1 MIKVGI
7 VGAGFMG
14 EMHTNCHI
22 NAKGGKLVAVCD
34 VRKDNAEKL
43 AAMANAS
50 VYTDYDK
57 MLAEADIDMVDVCLP
72 THMHCEATVN
82 AAKAGKHVLCEKPIA
97 LTTKDADK
105 MIAACA
111 KAKVQFM
118 VAQVIR
124 FWPEYQ
130 LLKGYVDSGKLGKLR
145 SLQMKRLS
153 PPATWSWKDWLND
166 PKLSGGALIDLHI
179 HDADF
184 ARYLLGDPVKVD
196 SVGTGKKG
204 AWQHIFTNY
213 TYKGVAVHAE
223 GGWDYPST
231 FPFCMAYRAI
241 FEEGTLD
248 FDITR
253 AGDQKPTVVLYPLKG
268 KPKYPKPPKAKV
280 KGQAGGGNISEL
292 GGYGNEIQYFLD
304 CLNKGQAPTITTAKD
319 ARDSLAL
326 VLKELKSADAKVK

>member
-14 EMHTNCHI
+14 EMHANCH
-22 NAKGGKLVAVCD
+22 NAAKGGKLVAVCD
-34 VRKDNAEKL
+34 VRKGNATKL
-43 AAMANAS
+43 AEMAKAE

-57 MLAEADIDMVDVCLP
+57 MLAESGVDMVDICLP
-72 THMHCEATVN
+72 THMHCDATVK

-105 MIAACA
+105 MIAACK
-111 KAKVQFM
+111 KAGVQFM
-118 VAQVIR
+118 IAQVIR

-130 LLKGYVDSGKLGKLR
+130 LLKQYVDSKKLGKLK

-153 PPATWSWKDWLND
+153 PPAGWSWKNWLND

-179 HDADF
+179 HDTDF
-184 ARYLLGDPVKVD
+184 ARYLLGDPASVD
-196 SVGTGKKG
+196 SIGTGKKG
-204 AWQHIFTNY
+204 AWQHIWTNY
-213 TYKGVAVHAE
+213 AYKGVAVHAE
-223 GGWDYPST
+223 GGWDFPPTY
-231 FPFCMAYRAI
+231 PFCMAYRAI

-253 AGDQKPTVVLYPLKG
+253 QPTTMLYPVTG
-268 KPKYPKPPKAKV
+268 KPKALKPPAAKV
-280 KGQAGGGNISEL
+280 KGSAGGGNVSDL

-304 CLNKGQAPTITTAKD
+304 CLNKGQAPTVTTAKD